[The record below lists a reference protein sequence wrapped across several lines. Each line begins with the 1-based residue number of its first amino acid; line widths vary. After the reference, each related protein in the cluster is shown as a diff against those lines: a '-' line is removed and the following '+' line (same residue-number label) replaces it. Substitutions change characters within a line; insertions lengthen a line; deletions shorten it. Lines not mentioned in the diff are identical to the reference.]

1 MNIEIGT
8 NILLLDTVK
17 FKMITPSLIVLL
29 TVLSQAGTQFGCVP
43 TITGAAFESYAPKGY
58 HGKGYAWDIRT
69 KDIKDPFGYAAWI
82 MLELK
87 KMCKRFRIVYGDSSH
102 TDHIHVEYRFDEAK

>member
-17 FKMITPSLIVLL
+17 FKMITPSLLFLL
-29 TVLSQAGTQFGCVP
+29 TILSQAGDQFGCIP
-43 TITGAAFESYAPKGY
+43 TITGAAFESYSIKGY

-69 KDIKDPFGYAAWI
+69 KDVKDPFGYAAWI
-82 MLELK
+82 MIELK
-87 KMCKRFRIVYGDSSH
+87 KVSKRFRIVYGNADH